1 MAPHQEKCLREV
13 DPPPLRGVE
22 GLLKWCFVAD
32 DSFGL
37 LWSPVRSFHSHDE
50 TFFISHHRNGSSEE
64 TVEAAPRWCPPTPPT
79 KEGTKIFNLHVAC
92 CRVATASA
100 VIASLNYS
108 FFTTILWIHIKF
120 YSCYNLITDG
130 GNHALLFYSWS
141 SRFRLVYEYSP
152 APNNLKMLTGPTFIC
167 SSSVNKYFR

>member
-1 MAPHQEKCLREV
+1 MLYLPRRIYEPLKGIVVVSGWEKKARITNNFACIKRTRNQMQSV
-13 DPPPLRGVE
+13 DRMIHGAASGKVLTWGGPPPPLRGVE

-50 TFFISHHRNGSSEE
+50 TFFISRHRNGSSDPTE
-64 TVEAAPRWCPPTPPT
+64 EAAPRWCPPPM

-92 CRVATASA
+92 CRAATASA

-120 YSCYNLITDG
+120 
-130 GNHALLFYSWS
+130 
-141 SRFRLVYEYSP
+141 
-152 APNNLKMLTGPTFIC
+152 
-167 SSSVNKYFR
+167 